1 MERFRRSWRLAQ
13 ASWAVLRADRELLLF
28 PLMSFIA
35 LVAIV
40 ITFAVPIGLT
50 VGLSERQFDENS
62 VVGIVLGFVF
72 YVVAYTVMFFFNTA
86 LVGAAMIRLEGGDP
100 TVNDGLR
107 IASARLPAIVGYA
120 IIAATVGMILRTIA
134 ERTGFIGAIIIG
146 FIGLAWSVLTFLV
159 VPVLVVEKVGPVG
172 AVKRSGALLRK
183 TWGEQIIGGTG
194 IGVIFTLIALL
205 AIIAGTVLA
214 VAFATFSWQLTVL
227 AVIATVLAV
236 GAITLVGAA
245 LSGIYTASLYRY
257 ATTGDAGAFGTDAMT
272 AAFKEKKAG
281 AVAGLLGG

>member
-1 MERFRRSWRLAQ
+1 VERFRRSWQLAQ

-159 VPVLVVEKVGPVG
+159 VPVLVVEKVGPVS

-194 IGVIFTLIALL
+194 IGVVFTLIALL

>member
-1 MERFRRSWRLAQ
+1 MERFRRSWQLAQ

-120 IIAATVGMILRTIA
+120 VIAATVGMILRTIA

-159 VPVLVVEKVGPVG
+159 VPVLVVEKVGPVS

-194 IGVIFTLIALL
+194 IGVVFTLIALL
-205 AIIAGTVLA
+205 AIVAGTVLA

>member
-100 TVNDGLR
+100 TVSDGLR
-107 IASARLPAIVGYA
+107 IASSRLPAIVGYA
-120 IIAATVGMILRTIA
+120 VIAATVGMILRTIA

-159 VPVLVVEKVGPVG
+159 VPVLVVEKVGPVS

-194 IGVIFTLIALL
+194 IGVVFTLIALF

>member
-28 PLMSFIA
+28 PLMSFFA

-50 VGLSERQFDENS
+50 VGLSDRQFDENS

-72 YVVAYTVMFFFNTA
+72 YVIAYTVMFFFNTA

-107 IASARLPAIVGYA
+107 IAASRLPAIVGYA
-120 IIAATVGMILRTIA
+120 VIAATVGMILRTIA

-183 TWGEQIIGGTG
+183 TWGEQIIGGGG
-194 IGVIFTLIALL
+194 IGIVFTLIALV
-205 AIIAGTVLA
+205 AILAGTALT
-214 VAFATFSWQLTVL
+214 VAFSTFSWELAVL

-236 GAITLVGAA
+236 GGITLVGAA
-245 LSGIYTASLYRY
+245 LGGIYTASLYRY
-257 ATTGDAGAFGTDAMT
+257 ATTGDAGAFGTDVMA

-281 AVAGLLGG
+281 ALAGLLGG